1 MAANNYIAT
10 YKRFNGTD
18 WDTFYFAT
26 LATQVSET
34 SDRKFLTATQQGYL
48 VNKDAVGGVPILVTG
63 GKIAV
68 GQIPDLSATYLTKA
82 NPVFT
87 GNMSASSGYVVA
99 YGFLNQAHEAG
110 VSGSGLQ
117 FESQGEIDFYI
128 LGTNKSYLDDYGWHM
143 GGLPIKGVAT
153 PSDNTDVATKAYVD
167 GLIASGVKIIT
178 SVKAVS
184 SATTIPTTLVSCD
197 GYTPTAGDR
206 ILLNALTAVATRG
219 IYTVSAS
226 GSAWVRVSNDSLT
239 GSLVFIENGTLYND
253 YSFYCSDETNG
264 TWIVYAKVDT
274 YKAAA
279 GGGLSKSATNEFS
292 LAAGYGDTINPY
304 ASKTK
309 NYVLAAPSTANGVPT
324 FRLLVP
330 KDLPILEAASPDLTD
345 GVLSRVTSGGGHLF
359 IGLGGTSALGL
370 YDTVSFASNN
380 PDLVAIEALAGTSG
394 LLKKTATNTWALDT
408 AAYITGIT
416 KAMVEA
422 VLTGTITTHS
432 HTFGIVAGSFAE
444 GNHSHTSVGSAA
456 PGTTGYRTGDLYFQ
470 GTTV

>member
-1 MAANNYIAT
+1 MAANYIAM

-48 VNKDAVGGVPILVTG
+48 ANKDAVGGVPILVTG
-63 GKIAV
+63 GKIAT
-68 GQIPDLSATYLTKA
+68 GQIPDLSASYLTKA

-87 GNMSASSGYVVA
+87 GNMSGGGYITA
-99 YGFLNQAHEAG
+99 YGFLNQAYQMG
-110 VSGSGLQ
+110 VSGSGLK
-117 FESQGEIDFYI
+117 FETQSEIDFYI
-128 LGTNKSYLDDYGWHM
+128 DGNNKSYLDNNGWYM
-143 GGLPIKGVAT
+143 GGLRVKGVAT
-153 PSDNTDVATKAYVD
+153 PSDNNDAATKAYVD
-167 GLIASGVKIIT
+167 GLIASGVKIVT

-184 SATTIPTTLVSCD
+184 SATTIPTTLVACD

-219 IYTVSAS
+219 IYTVSTS
-226 GSAWVRVSNDSLT
+226 GSAWVKVSNDSQT
-239 GSLVFIENGTLYND
+239 GCLVFIENGTLYND
-253 YSFYCSDETNG
+253 YSFYCSDATTG

-279 GGGLSKSATNEFS
+279 GGGLSKSASNEFS
-292 LAAGYGDTINPY
+292 LATAYGDTINPY

-309 NYVLAAPSTANGVPT
+309 NYVLAAPSTGNGVPS
-324 FRLLVP
+324 FRGLVP
-330 KDLPILEAASPDLTD
+330 RDLPILEVASQPDFTD
-345 GVLSRVTSGGGHLF
+345 GVLSRLAGGGGHLY
-359 IGLGGTSALGL
+359 IGLGGSSALGI
-370 YDTVSFASNN
+370 YDTVNFASAN

-394 LLKKTATNTWALDT
+394 LLKKTAANTWTLDT

-470 GTTV
+470 GTVV